1 MDFSL
6 NVISLEKKLRFYCGD
21 KIYIYDAIPSNL
33 KGDLWWSEKSRQK
46 AVNEMMSELK
56 VISQLK
62 KISLKQAQRELYG
75 VEQK

>member
-21 KIYIYDAIPSNL
+21 RIYIYDAIPSNL
-33 KGDLWWSEKSRQK
+33 KNDLWWTEKSHQK

-56 VISQLK
+56 VIAKLK
-62 KISLKQAQRELYG
+62 KISLKQAQKELYSI
-75 VEQK
+75 

>member
-33 KGDLWWSEKSRQK
+33 KNELWWNEKSRQK
-46 AVNEMMSELK
+46 AVNEMMSEVK
-56 VISQLK
+56 VIAQLK
-62 KISLKQAQRELYG
+62 NISLKQAQKELYSI
-75 VEQK
+75 EQ

>member
-33 KGDLWWSEKSRQK
+33 KNELWWNENSRQK
-46 AVNEMMSELK
+46 AVNEMMSEVK
-56 VISQLK
+56 VIAQLK
-62 KISLKQAQRELYG
+62 NISLKQAQKELYSI
-75 VEQK
+75 EQ